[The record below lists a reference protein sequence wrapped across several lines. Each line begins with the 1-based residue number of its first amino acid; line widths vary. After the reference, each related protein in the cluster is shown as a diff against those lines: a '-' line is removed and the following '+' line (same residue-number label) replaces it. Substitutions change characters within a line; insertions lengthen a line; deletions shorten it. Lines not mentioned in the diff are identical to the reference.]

1 MPPLTARGC
10 PSRLEHRRARAPARR
25 PASLWLLPLAILA
38 CRSRSPAVAT
48 PAPKARAQASAAR
61 PADDPRGHLP
71 LIDSHVHLTPLP
83 ESMALAF
90 RIFDAVG
97 VVKFAVKSAGS
108 WGSPRYR
115 ATRAFAERL
124 GARMAF
130 FINLDWS
137 GVDEPGWGAR
147 EAEHLARAM
156 REGASGLKIFKDLG
170 LGVRLRNGRLLA
182 ADDARLDPIYA
193 RAAELGAII
202 AWHIADP
209 VAFFAPPTPDNERY
223 DELSLAPDWSFY
235 GGDFPSHAELLA
247 ARDRVLRRQPRTTFL
262 GIHLAGYPERLDYV
276 SRLLEACPN
285 LFVDTSA
292 RIPEIGHHPAAAAR
306 RFFLRHQDRILF
318 GTDLIV
324 SPEGLQ
330 LGSVS
335 PKPPGFD
342 EAVEF
347 YRRHRRY
354 FESADRQFE
363 HPTPIQ
369 GRWRID
375 GIDLPIAVL
384 RKLYYDNAD
393 RLIFAPRRAY
403 LRATGAKPAAATPAQ

>member
-1 MPPLTARGC
+1 MKRPRPAAKA
-10 PSRLEHRRARAPARR
+10 SARAG
-25 PASLWLLPLAILA
+25 LWLLPLALVA
-38 CRSRSPAVAT
+38 CRDRSPALTAQ
-48 PAPKARAQASAAR
+48 PAAPSARRAGEP
-61 PADDPRGHLP
+61 PADDPRARLP

-83 ESMALAF
+83 ESMAFAL
-90 RIFDAVG
+90 RLFDAVG

-115 ATRAFAERL
+115 ATRAYAERL
-124 GARMAF
+124 GERMAF

-137 GVDEPGWGAR
+137 GIDQPGWGAR

-156 REGASGLKIFKDLG
+156 RDGASGVKIFKDLG

-182 ADDARLDPIYA
+182 ADDARLDPIYT

-209 VAFFAPPTPDNERY
+209 VAFFAPPTPENERF

-235 GGDFPSHAELLA
+235 GGDFPSFAALIA
-247 ARDRVLRRQPRTTFL
+247 ARDRVLRRHPRTIFL
-262 GIHLAGYPERLDYV
+262 GIHLAGYPESLDYV
-276 SRLLEACPN
+276 GRLLDACPN
-285 LFVDTSA
+285 LFVDVSA
-292 RIPEIGHHPAAAAR
+292 RVPEIGHHPAAAAR
-306 RFFLRHQDRILF
+306 RFFLRYQDRILF

-335 PKPPGFD
+335 PKPPGLAD
-342 EAVEF
+342 ALEF
-347 YRRHRRY
+347 FRRHRRY
-354 FESADRQFE
+354 FETADRQFE

-375 GIDLPIAVL
+375 GLDLPLEAL
-384 RKLYYDNAD
+384 RKIYYDNAD

-403 LRATGAKPAAATPAQ
+403 LRAVANPAAAPPSTK

>member
-1 MPPLTARGC
+1 MTSTG
-10 PSRLEHRRARAPARR
+10 PSRRRR
-25 PASLWLLPLAILA
+25 PACTAVARTLRWLLPLALVA
-38 CRSRSPAVAT
+38 CRDRSPT
-48 PAPKARAQASAAR
+48 LSDQPTPRPAPRGGQ
-61 PADDPRGHLP
+61 PHADDPRARLP

-83 ESMALAF
+83 ESMALAL
-90 RIFDAVG
+90 RIFEAVG
-97 VVKFAVKSAGS
+97 VVKFAVKSAGT

-115 ATRAFAERL
+115 ATRAYAERL
-124 GARMAF
+124 GERMAF

-137 GVDEPGWGAR
+137 GIDRPGWGAR

-156 REGASGLKIFKDLG
+156 RDGASGVKIFKDLG
-170 LGVRLRNGRLLA
+170 LGVRLRDGRLLA
-182 ADDARLDPIYA
+182 ADDARLDPIYT

-209 VAFFAPPTPDNERY
+209 VAFFAPPTPDNERF

-235 GGDFPSHAELLA
+235 GGDFPSFAALIA
-247 ARDRVLRRQPRTTFL
+247 ARDRVLRRHPKTVFL
-262 GIHLAGYPERLDYV
+262 GIHLAGYPESLDYV
-276 SRLLEACPN
+276 GRLLDACPN
-285 LFVDTSA
+285 LFVDVSA

-324 SPEGLQ
+324 SPDGLQ

-335 PKPPGFD
+335 PQPPGFAD
-342 EAVEF
+342 ALEF
-347 YRRHRRY
+347 FHRHRRY
-354 FESADRQFE
+354 FETADRQFE

-375 GIDLPIAVL
+375 GIDLPLATL

-403 LRATGAKPAAATPAQ
+403 LAAQANPRAGASAP